1 MQASTNSNKSL
12 GELFSDLSGDLS
24 NLMRKEVQ
32 LAKTEM
38 SENISRTV
46 KNAILLVVAAVFVVF
61 ALFALVAAAIIGLGA
76 VVGSYW
82 LSALIVAVVL
92 LVIAGALA
100 MIGLSALKKAS
111 LAPKETVRT
120 LQEDVQWAKQQI

>member
-12 GELFSDLSGDLS
+12 GELFSDLSSDLS

-61 ALFALVAAAIIGLGA
+61 ALFALVAAAIIGLGS

-82 LSALIVAVVL
+82 LSALIVAAVL
-92 LVIAGALA
+92 LLIAGALA
-100 MIGLSALKKAS
+100 MIGLNALKKSS

>member
-12 GELFSDLSGDLS
+12 GELFSDLSSDLS

-46 KNAILLVVAAVFVVF
+46 KNAILLVVAAIFVVF
-61 ALFALVAAAIIGLGA
+61 ALFALIVAAIYGLSTIVA
-76 VVGSYW
+76 PW
-82 LSALIVAVVL
+82 LAALIVAGAL

>member
-1 MQASTNSNKSL
+1 MQASNNSNKSL

-24 NLMRKEVQ
+24 SLMRKEVQ

-61 ALFALVAAAIIGLGA
+61 ALFALIVAAIYGLST
-76 VVGSYW
+76 VVAPW
-82 LSALIVAVVL
+82 LAALIVAGAL

-100 MIGLSALKKAS
+100 MIGLNALKKAS

>member
-1 MQASTNSNKSL
+1 
-12 GELFSDLSGDLS
+12 
-24 NLMRKEVQ
+24 
-32 LAKTEM
+32 
-38 SENISRTV
+38 V

-61 ALFALVAAAIIGLGA
+61 ALFALIVAAICGLSN
-76 VVGSYW
+76 VVAPW
-82 LSALIVAVVL
+82 LAALIVAGAM

-100 MIGLSALKKAS
+100 MIGLNALKKAS

>member
-61 ALFALVAAAIIGLGA
+61 ALFALIVAAIYGLST
-76 VVGSYW
+76 VVAPW
-82 LSALIVAVVL
+82 LAALIVAGAL

-100 MIGLSALKKAS
+100 MIGLNALKKAS

>member
-12 GELFSDLSGDLS
+12 GELFSDLSRDLS
-24 NLMRKEVQ
+24 SLMRKEVQ

-46 KNAILLVVAAVFVVF
+46 KNAILLVVAGVFVVF
-61 ALFALVAAAIIGLGA
+61 ALFALVAAAIIGLGPM
-76 VVGSYW
+76 VGSYW
-82 LSALIVAVVL
+82 LSAIVVAVAL
-92 LVIAGALA
+92 LVMAGALA
-100 MIGLSALKKAS
+100 MIGLNALKKAS

>member
-1 MQASTNSNKSL
+1 MQASSSSNKSL
-12 GELFSDLSGDLS
+12 GELFSDLSQDLS

-38 SENISRTV
+38 SENISRTL
-46 KNAILLVVAAVFVVF
+46 KNALLLIVAALFVIF
-61 ALFALVAAAIIGLGA
+61 ALFALIVAAICGLA
-76 VVGSYW
+76 TVVAPW
-82 LSALIVAVVL
+82 LAALIVAAAL
-92 LVIAGALA
+92 LVVAGALA
-100 MIGLSALKKAS
+100 MIGINALKKAS

>member
-1 MQASTNSNKSL
+1 MQAPTNKSL
-12 GELFSDLSGDLS
+12 GELFTDLSRDLS
-24 NLMRKEVQ
+24 NLMQKEVQ

-46 KNAILLVVAAVFVVF
+46 KNAVLLVVAALFVVF
-61 ALFALVAAAIIGLGA
+61 ALFALIVAAICGLA
-76 VVGSYW
+76 TVMEAW
-82 LSALIVAVVL
+82 LAALIVAAAL
-92 LVIAGALA
+92 LVFAGVLA
-100 MIGLSALKKAS
+100 MIGLKALKKAS

>member
-1 MQASTNSNKSL
+1 MQASSSSNKSL
-12 GELFSDLSGDLS
+12 GELFSDLSQDLS

-46 KNAILLVVAAVFVVF
+46 KNALLLIVAALFVIF
-61 ALFALVAAAIIGLGA
+61 ALFALIVAAICGLA
-76 VVGSYW
+76 TVVAPW
-82 LSALIVAVVL
+82 LAALIVAVAL
-92 LVIAGALA
+92 LVVAGALA
-100 MIGLSALKKAS
+100 MKGLSALKKAS

>member
-46 KNAILLVVAAVFVVF
+46 KNAILLVVAALFVVF
-61 ALFALVAAAIIGLGA
+61 ALFALIVAAICGLST
-76 VVGSYW
+76 VVAPW
-82 LSALIVAVVL
+82 LAALIVAGAL

-100 MIGLSALKKAS
+100 MIGLNALKKAS

>member
-1 MQASTNSNKSL
+1 MQAPTNSNKSL
-12 GELFSDLSGDLS
+12 GELFTDLSRDMGS
-24 NLMRKEVQ
+24 LMRKEVQ

-46 KNAILLVVAAVFVVF
+46 KNAVLLLVAAIFVIF
-61 ALFALVAAAIIGLGA
+61 ALFALIVAAICGLSTIVA
-76 VVGSYW
+76 PW
-82 LSALIVAVVL
+82 LAALIVAGAL
-92 LVIAGALA
+92 LVVAGVLA
-100 MIGLSALKKAS
+100 MIGLKALKKAS